1 MILYFFC
8 FIGYIFSSYVVYIQS
23 KARKLDKKDSFSFGI
38 KSGILGMIYYS
49 VFAFI
54 LIFDLRILLILLSI
68 LAIIFGIIMTN
79 ISIFKQK
86 DFCPL
91 CTVIHVMNVIM
102 LVLIL

>member
-8 FIGYIFSSYVVYIQS
+8 FIGYFFSSYVVYIQS
-23 KARKLDKKDSFSFGI
+23 KARKLDKKDFFLFGI
-38 KSGILGMIYYS
+38 KSGIWGMIYYS

-54 LIFDLRILLILLSI
+54 MIFNLRILLIFLSI
-68 LAIIFGIIMTN
+68 LAIIYGVYVTY

-91 CTVIHVMNVIM
+91 CTVIHVMNVLM